1 MNMPELALKKRH
13 RMKKK
18 MIRSLVEALDATFG
32 VRPDWVEADLDQ
44 AKGPEGPAY
53 ILDGEI
59 VAIEVS
65 GKPAFSLRGLLKHR
79 PPKKFI
85 TVDMGAVSFI
95 YNGADVM
102 APGVT
107 DADMGIMPGD
117 PVYVRDKKN
126 LQPLAV
132 GEALVPGP
140 DMVTGDSGAVMKTL
154 HRVGDLMWLFG
165 HEDD

>member
-1 MNMPELALKKRH
+1 MNMPELVLKKRH

-18 MIRSLVEALDATFG
+18 MIRGLVEALGATFG
-32 VRPDWVEADLDQ
+32 VEPPWVEENLDQ
-44 AKGPEGPAY
+44 AKGPGGPVY

-59 VAIEVS
+59 VALEVEGRS
-65 GKPAFSLRGLLKHR
+65 AFSLRGLLKHR
-79 PPKKFI
+79 PPKKFV

-102 APGVT
+102 APGVV
-107 DADMGIMPGD
+107 DADISIKSGD

-132 GEALVPGP
+132 GEALAAGA
-140 DMVTGDSGAVMKTL
+140 DMVMGETGPVVKT
-154 HRVGDLMWLFG
+154 HHHVGDPMWTFG

>member
-1 MNMPELALKKRH
+1 MPELALKKRH

-18 MIRSLVEALDATFG
+18 MIRSVVGKLGASFG
-32 VRPDWVEADLDQ
+32 VALDWVEKDLDQ
-44 AKGPEGPAY
+44 AKGPNGPVY

-59 VAIEVS
+59 VALEVDGS
-65 GKPAFSLRGLLKHR
+65 AALSLRGLLRYR
-79 PPKKFI
+79 PPKRFV

-107 DADMGIMPGD
+107 DADLDIQPGD
-117 PVYVRDKKN
+117 MVYVRDRKN

-132 GEALVPGP
+132 GSALAPGK
-140 DMVTGDSGAVMKTL
+140 DMVSGESGVVVRT
-154 HRVGDLMWLFG
+154 HHYVGDLIWLFG

>member
-1 MNMPELALKKRH
+1 MPELVLKKRH

-18 MIRSLVEALDATFG
+18 MIRTVVAKIGESFG
-32 VRPDWVEADLDQ
+32 VEPDWVEKDLDK
-44 AKGPEGPAY
+44 AKGPQGPVY

-59 VAIEVS
+59 VALEVD
-65 GKPAFSLRGLLKHR
+65 GRTALSLRGILKHR
-79 PPKKFI
+79 PPRRFV

-107 DADMGIMPGD
+107 DADLEIRPDDM
-117 PVYVRDKKN
+117 VYVRDKKN

-132 GEALVPGP
+132 GTALVPGK
-140 DMVTGDSGAVMKTL
+140 DMVLGETGVVVRT
-154 HRVGDLMWLFG
+154 HHHVGDQIWLFG
-165 HEDD
+165 QEDD